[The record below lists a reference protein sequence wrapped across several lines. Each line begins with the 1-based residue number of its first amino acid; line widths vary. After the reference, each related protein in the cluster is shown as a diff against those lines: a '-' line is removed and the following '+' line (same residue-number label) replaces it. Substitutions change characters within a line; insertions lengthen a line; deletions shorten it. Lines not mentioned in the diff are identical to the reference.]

1 MFDAKNVQK
10 HTDYMTEALDII
22 CAQAE
27 EAVRSGHTYLVLS
40 DRQAGKSFLPVS
52 PLLAVGAVHHHLI
65 EKRLRMSCGLI
76 VETGE
81 AREIHHMCLLL
92 GYGADAI
99 CPYLVFETVKN
110 LNEQKMLNTIYTSD
124 EIFQNYVDAC
134 HFGIRKVMAKMG
146 ISTLQS
152 YKGAQ
157 IFEVGQLLVVTYFSL
172 QALFEG

>member
-1 MFDAKNVQK
+1 
-10 HTDYMTEALDII
+10 MTEALDII

-27 EAVRSGHTYLVLS
+27 EAVRTGHTYLILS
-40 DRQAGKSFLPVS
+40 DRQASKSFLPVS

-65 EKRLRMSCGLI
+65 EKRLRMSCALL

-110 LNEQKMLNTIYTSD
+110 LNEQKMLNTLYTNE

-157 IFEVGQLLVVTYFSL
+157 IFEVGYLKF
-172 QALFEG
+172 LFRV